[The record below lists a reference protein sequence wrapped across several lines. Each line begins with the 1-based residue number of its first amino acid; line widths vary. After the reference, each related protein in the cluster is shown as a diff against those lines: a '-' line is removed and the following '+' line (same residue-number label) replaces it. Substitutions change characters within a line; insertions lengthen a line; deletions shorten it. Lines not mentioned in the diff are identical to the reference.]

1 MNESDSVTFRA
12 YETLRDD
19 KLIREKYATP
29 GDVLDH
35 LKGEEDFK
43 SLSENIREAMITSGL
58 CSVDSPQSTF
68 IDILYVRLHE
78 LESSIPETMPDLN
91 GSSLYTDKHVKSIFK
106 KTFTAKETVKRWING
121 TTHRTN
127 DYNTLLKICF
137 CLELDLAV
145 ATEFLNKNG
154 FNGFNIRNPLDAIY
168 IYCILNKRPFST
180 ALKLFLEYLHAPCE
194 EEPDVTDNRA
204 VCDSHS
210 TTQHLENAILK
221 NSSWESDGEFLS
233 TFLIPHKR
241 MFTEYSKT
249 AYAEYE
255 KLKNPFYLTAIKIS
269 LEEESEN
276 VVRKERSDYR
286 RNAHKRNYGEL
297 LPPEVKKTETKVT
310 YNMKRALKQHASE
323 CGLWKNLYE
332 AMDFGIEANS
342 SGYTQVKN
350 NLSSLCD
357 EIGTYMKKNRDD
369 RAIQF
374 MLSRFLSDVISGDYC
389 LFKMLPAV
397 IGSDTRKKSYKAS
410 DLSDTVLYLFPHR
423 QTMAEYESRPASA
436 GNGVYTRK
444 ALILMYYFAFAYE
457 FSAKEAGAT
466 YFADILSEY
475 DFSTFIEE
483 VNAVLNHCRFA
494 PLYPANRFDW
504 LILRSVRQFEIYDPE
519 EDLTNCISFFND
531 VLEASFHET
540 ADNV

>member
-1 MNESDSVTFRA
+1 MNECDSVTFRA

-29 GDVLDH
+29 DDVLDH
-35 LKGEEDFK
+35 LTGDDDFR
-43 SLSENIREAMITSGL
+43 SLSDNIKEAMIKSGL
-58 CSVDSPQSTF
+58 CSEDSPRDAF
-68 IDILYVRLHE
+68 IDILYERLHK
-78 LESSIPETMPDLN
+78 LEASIPKKMPDLN
-91 GSSLYTDKHVKSIFK
+91 GASLYTDKHIKSIFK

-121 TTHRTN
+121 TTHKTN
-127 DYNTLLKICF
+127 DYNSLLKICF
-137 CLELDLAV
+137 CLELELPV

-180 ALKLFLEYLHAPCE
+180 ALNLFLEYIHTPYEDLTE
-194 EEPDVTDNRA
+194 DTDRDPY
-204 VCDSHS
+204 DSHS
-210 TTQHLENAILK
+210 TTQQLENAILK
-221 NSSWESDGEFLS
+221 NSSWESDGEFMS
-233 TFLIPHKR
+233 TFLITHKR

-255 KLKNPFYLTAIKIS
+255 KLKNPFYLTAVKIS
-269 LEEESEN
+269 LEDEAEN
-276 VVRKERSDYR
+276 VERKLRSDYKR
-286 RNAHKRNYGEL
+286 YAHKRNYGEL
-297 LPPEVKKTETKVT
+297 LPAEVKKTETKVT

-323 CGLWKNLYE
+323 CGFWKELYE
-332 AMDFGIEANS
+332 SMDFGIEANS
-342 SGYTQVKN
+342 TGYTQVKN
-350 NLSSLCD
+350 NLPSLCD
-357 EIGTYMKKNRDD
+357 KIGAYMKKNRDD
-369 RAIQF
+369 IEIQF

-504 LILRSVRQFEIYDPE
+504 LILRSIRQFEIYDPG

-531 VLEASFHET
+531 VLEASFHE
-540 ADNV
+540 ADNRE